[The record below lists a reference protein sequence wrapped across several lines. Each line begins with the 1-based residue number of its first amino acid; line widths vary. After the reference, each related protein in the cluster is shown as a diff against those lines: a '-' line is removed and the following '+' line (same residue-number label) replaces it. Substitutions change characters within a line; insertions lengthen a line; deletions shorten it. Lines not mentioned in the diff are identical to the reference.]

1 MAVISFYSSQR
12 KETGQT
18 LSLAALTTQMSIE
31 HNYRILIISTQF
43 NDLTL
48 ENCFWEY
55 DKIRSSG
62 LVTNGTGMGLDSG
75 IEGLI
80 KILSSNKS
88 STEIVGNYAKTI
100 LKERLDIL
108 MSPTAKTYDEYKAV
122 AQYYSDIIT
131 LANRYY
137 DFVFVDIAK
146 SLPKD
151 VVEAILRISDIVV
164 MNLVQKLKTLND
176 FMELQSQNEFY
187 KRKNIFLL
195 VGRYERNSKYNIKNI
210 TRYLKEKKEVAVVPY
225 NMLFLES
232 CSEGTI
238 IDYILKI
245 RNIQDEFDYNKY
257 FYEQVKNTSEKI
269 VERLQEIQMKL

>member
-1 MAVISFYSSQR
+1 MAIISFYSSQK

-18 LSLAALTTQMSIE
+18 LSLAAIATQMSIE
-31 HNYRILIISTQF
+31 HNYKILIISTEF
-43 NDLTL
+43 NELSL

-55 DKIRSSG
+55 DKIRVNG
-62 LVTNGTGMGLDSG
+62 LINANTNMGLDSG
-75 IEGLI
+75 VEGLI
-80 KILSSNKS
+80 KILNSNRS
-88 STEIVGNYAKTI
+88 STEIVKNYSKTI

-108 MSPTAKTYDEYKAV
+108 LEPNTMNYEEYKSIAE
-122 AQYYSDIIT
+122 YYPNIIS

-137 DFVFVDIAK
+137 DFVFIDLSK
-146 SLPKD
+146 MLPRKE
-151 VVEAILRISDIVV
+151 VESILQISDIVV
-164 MNLVQKLKTLND
+164 MNLVQRLKTLND
-176 FMELQSQNEFY
+176 FMQLQEKNEFF
-187 KRKNIFLL
+187 KRKNVMLL
-195 VGRYERNSKYNIKNI
+195 IGRYERNSKYNIKNI
-210 TRYLKEKKEVAVVPY
+210 TRFLKEKKEVSVVPY
-225 NMLFLES
+225 NMHFVES